1 MASPEIGQAIFRP
14 AGVVGR
20 KAYVIHAFRAARV
33 NPILC
38 TCQLI
43 TLASTVSA
51 TVVALGDVSLQ
62 VVQVYLTDV
71 YTIALRQPKLSQ

>member
-1 MASPEIGQAIFRP
+1 VVGQAILIP

-33 NPILC
+33 DPILC

-43 TLASTVSA
+43 TLATTVSA
-51 TVVALGDVSLQ
+51 TVVALGVVALQ
-62 VVQVYLTDV
+62 VVQVKVIDDHTS
-71 YTIALRQPKLSQ
+71 ALRQPKLSQ